1 MVEKVSKYLLISSF
15 CKTENSISL
24 EHDVVVEAA
33 QRPMN
38 ELEAAIGLLML
49 RYQPVFQFKGN
60 SNAVAITTALPT
72 STSIKQ
78 ESLQQKQQKFKTPEN
93 FQITNTKEFKLNNL
107 KKERKSWKPM
117 TTTSP
122 YKLKQTS
129 AAIVRKHNKSN
140 TSLLSHCRNILK
152 DFLDKNSLE

>member
-1 MVEKVSKYLLISSF
+1 MSVKCE
-15 CKTENSISL
+15 SIASTVYVR
-24 EHDVVVEAA
+24 EDVVVEAA

-49 RYQPVFQFKGN
+49 RYQPVFKLKGN
-60 SNAVAITTALPT
+60 SNVIAITAAPKTTTESTVDLVPT
-72 STSIKQ
+72 T
-78 ESLQQKQQKFKTPEN
+78 LLQKQQKFKTPEN
-93 FQITNTKEFKLNNL
+93 IQIINTKEFKLNNL

-117 TTTSP
+117 TMTTSP

>member
-1 MVEKVSKYLLISSF
+1 M
-15 CKTENSISL
+15 
-24 EHDVVVEAA
+24 EAA

-60 SNAVAITTALPT
+60 SNVITITKESAVPT
-72 STSIKQ
+72 P
-78 ESLQQKQQKFKTPEN
+78 SLQQKFKTPEN
-93 FQITNTKEFKLNNL
+93 VQIINIKEFKLNNL
-107 KKERKSWKPM
+107 KKERKCWKPM
-117 TTTSP
+117 TMSTTSP